1 MNTKELIK
9 AVKKAVEW
17 RWDYGVYLSFCPYC
31 DSPTYDEKERCPFCG
46 KEYEWTEPKYKDT
59 QVQVGEFTVIQA
71 TNNHI
76 SIYKNGQWVCH
87 MSCTKK
93 MTEEELKGMVQ
104 FTKDLTKSGVDRLT
118 KSARKSR
125 RGRHEGTVHRQGE
138 TD

>member
-1 MNTKELIK
+1 MSD
-9 AVKKAVEW
+9 KKAVEW

-31 DSPTYDEKERCPFCG
+31 DSPTYDEKERCPFCK
-46 KEYEWTEPKYKDT
+46 KEYEWTEPKHKDT

-76 SIYKNGQWVCH
+76 SIYKHGQWVYH

-104 FTKDLTKSGVDRLT
+104 VAKDLDEETG
-118 KSARKSR
+118 
-125 RGRHEGTVHRQGE
+125 GE
-138 TD
+138 YGSLFDGEDEE